1 MKDKVILYFAGCDLA
16 VYMEASGAA
25 SVDGPSTSS
34 KAGII
39 RDGDNVVLDA
49 NGYKSLITVKRGRC
63 ATGTCIRRFAGPSLA
78 GPDKAH

>member
-1 MKDKVILYFAGCDLA
+1 MEEAG
-16 VYMEASGAA
+16 GAA
-25 SVDGPSTSS
+25 SVDEPSTSL

-63 ATGTCIRRFAGPSLA
+63 AAWT
-78 GPDKAH
+78 